1 MSDQPTNPAA
11 RHELDAAR
19 QALRSDWRDVVDRF
33 QVLVLQN
40 PRAAARLLAQIQ
52 KMLDENGV

>member
-52 KMLDENGV
+52 KMLDEHGV